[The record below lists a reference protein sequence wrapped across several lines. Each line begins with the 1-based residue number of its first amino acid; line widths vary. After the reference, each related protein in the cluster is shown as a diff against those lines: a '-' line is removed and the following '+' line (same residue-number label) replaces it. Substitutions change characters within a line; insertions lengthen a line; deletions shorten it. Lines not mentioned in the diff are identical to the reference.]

1 MRRLISRLRTRKRR
15 TWRYVLDSLTVLFH
29 SLNSTQ
35 ERLKKE
41 YKTAN
46 RQRDGHIDES
56 DDEDMPEITKQ
67 GKAIQ
72 KMIRNR
78 EGNEAY
84 DSDDEKNPYASVS
97 IFTSFRL

>member
-1 MRRLISRLRTRKRR
+1 
-15 TWRYVLDSLTVLFH
+15 
-29 SLNSTQ
+29 
-35 ERLKKE
+35 
-41 YKTAN
+41 
-46 RQRDGHIDES
+46 
-56 DDEDMPEITKQ
+56 MPEITKQ